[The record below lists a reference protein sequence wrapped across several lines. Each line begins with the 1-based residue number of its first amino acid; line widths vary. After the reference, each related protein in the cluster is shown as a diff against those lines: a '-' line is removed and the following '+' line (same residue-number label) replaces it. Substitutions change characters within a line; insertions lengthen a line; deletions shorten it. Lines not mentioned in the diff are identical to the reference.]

1 MRRAWIATGALTLL
15 LTAPAAARAVTV
27 EIEKQPVVAVVVT
40 AAPGERNDIV
50 LTIGHS
56 GWHVDDPN
64 PMVAGP
70 GCFSDVDNTVSCPD
84 PGNSVRAVRVAAGDG
99 DDSIWSGFGDEVFT
113 FLSGG
118 AGDDLLES
126 AGTSP
131 TQFTGGSGDDEL
143 RGGPGRDVFLEDRSP
158 NGSDLIAGDRF
169 SGTEPPGRHR
179 DVVSYRGRTRGVSVD
194 LDGNRDDG
202 APGERDQVAP
212 DVESI
217 LGGRGP
223 DRLVGNARS
232 NFIRGG
238 AGADHLV
245 GGGGRDELYGGP
257 GDDVIRSRDGRREPV
272 LCGAGADSVF
282 ADRLEALTL
291 GCERR
296 LRA

>member
-15 LTAPAAARAVTV
+15 LTAPAPARAVSV
-27 EIEKQPVVAVVVT
+27 EIETNPVLAVVVT

-50 LTIGHS
+50 LTIGHN
-56 GWHVDDPN
+56 GVHVEDPN

-70 GCFSDVDNTVSCPD
+70 GCFADGGHGVSCPD
-84 PGNSVRAVRVAAGDG
+84 PSAAVRAVRVSAGDG
-99 DDSIWSGFGDEVFT
+99 DDSVDSNLDDTMAT
-113 FLSGG
+113 FISGG
-118 AGDDLLES
+118 AGDDVLE
-126 AGTSP
+126 AFDASP
-131 TQFTGGSGDDEL
+131 TEFDGGPGNDEM
-143 RGGPGRDVFLEDRSP
+143 RGGLGRDVFLEGSSP
-158 NGSDLIAGDRF
+158 NGSDLMAGDRF
-169 SGTEPPGRHR
+169 DPYRAQDGR
-179 DVVSYRGRTRGVSVD
+179 DVVSYRGRSRGVSVD

-202 APGERDQVAP
+202 EPGERDQVGP

-232 NFIRGG
+232 NFIRGRV
-238 AGADHLV
+238 GADHLV
-245 GGGGRDELYGGP
+245 GRGGRDELYGGP

-272 LCGAGADSVF
+272 LCGAGADTVF